1 MRVGDCVWH
10 SKRVEI
16 PNVTQAKYD
25 APTEIRTR
33 LNYFTVMCAS
43 GYIQVMKYGEDI
55 DNTWTVVANAREFSG
70 KIKEGDLFWVD
81 GEKPNDEI
89 ERKYGNGAS
98 ANAVVKSVRLGNRSI
113 EITLTRNKNRQKR
126 CKA

>member
-1 MRVGDCVWH
+1 MRVGDSVWH
-10 SKRVEI
+10 AKRENI
-16 PNVTQAKYD
+16 ANATKATYETPN
-25 APTEIRTR
+25 EIRTR

-55 DNTWTVVANAREFSG
+55 DNTWTVVANAREFGG

-81 GEKPNDEI
+81 GEKPNEAI

-126 CKA
+126 

>member
-10 SKRVEI
+10 SSRIETH
-16 PNVTQAKYD
+16 NATQPKYEK
-25 APTEIRTR
+25 PTEIRTR

-43 GYIQVMKYGEDI
+43 GYIQVVKYGEDI
-55 DNTWTVVANAREFSG
+55 DNTWTVVASMRDFNG
-70 KIKEGDLFWVD
+70 KIKAGDLFWVD

-98 ANAVVKSVRLGNRSI
+98 ANAVVKSARLGNRSI
-113 EITLTRNKNRQKR
+113 EITLTRNKSRVVR
-126 CKA
+126 